1 MRPYL
6 DRLRLW
12 LADLLY
18 GWACR
23 LAGHDMI
30 TPRSPEAPGAWGMLH
45 AQRHERIAREWH
57 DKYVELRK
65 KGLTAGGGRMVQF

>member
-1 MRPYL
+1 MKRHIENA
-6 DRLRLW
+6 RFW
-12 LADLLY
+12 LAELLY

-30 TPRSPEAPGAWGMLH
+30 TPRSPEAPGAWGLLH

-57 DKYVELRK
+57 AKYMELKR
-65 KGLTAGGGRMVQF
+65 GQVAAAGRLVQF

>member
-1 MRPYL
+1 MENRIEI
-6 DRLRLW
+6 LRLW

-23 LAGHDMI
+23 LARHDMI

-45 AQRHERIAREWH
+45 AARTARIAREWH

-65 KGLTAGGGRMVQF
+65 RGLAERAGQRVQF